1 MLKDSSNYRYYSEE
15 EFAADEYFQQ
25 WVLLPDEESN
35 QFWESFARQHSD
47 KRIVV
52 QNAIKLVK
60 HLAQTGFHL
69 PFLTATE
76 KESLKHSILTR
87 IETIPSPEP
96 FHRFRRR
103 RTSWWL
109 LVAASL
115 ILIFSL
121 RFLLL
126 PVKPVAFA
134 SEVTE
139 MRQVKK
145 ILLPDSSLV
154 ILNGNSSLR
163 YNHDFLNASKRE
175 VFLEGN
181 AYFKVKPSSTLS
193 PFIVHTNQLKIYVT
207 GTEFNVNARDNHN
220 NVVLTRGKINVT
232 LEKEKRRTVYLESGY
247 SLDVDT
253 INNEFITRKASTEF
267 YTAAWNLGE
276 WHFEDTPLSTV
287 ARLIGEYYGTEMV
300 FTSPEQEHLRITA
313 IVSVDDFSTLIHVIE
328 KTLNIHIQTKNQQ
341 LIIINPQSKQ
351 L

>member
-15 EFAADEYFQQ
+15 ELAADEYFQQ
-25 WVLLPDEESN
+25 WVLLPDEESD
-35 QFWESFARQHSD
+35 QFWETFLYHHPD
-47 KRIVV
+47 KRIVI

-60 HLAQTGFHL
+60 HLVQTGFHL
-69 PFLTATE
+69 PFLSSAE
-76 KESLKHSILTR
+76 KQSLKQSILAR
-87 IETIPSPEP
+87 IEETPSLEP
-96 FHRFRRR
+96 FHDFRRR
-103 RTSWWL
+103 KTSWWL

-115 ILIFSL
+115 VSIFSL
-121 RFLLL
+121 WFMFS
-126 PVKPVAFA
+126 PVKPVALA

-139 MRQVKK
+139 LRQVKK
-145 ILLPDSSLV
+145 ILLPDSSLI

-163 YNHDFLNASKRE
+163 YNNDFLNASKRE

-181 AYFKVKPSSTLS
+181 AYFKVKRSPTLS
-193 PFIVHTNQLKIYVT
+193 PFIVHTNRLKIYVT

-253 INNEFITRKASTEF
+253 VNNEFITSKASTEF

-300 FTSPEQEHLRITA
+300 FTSPEQQHLMITA